1 MADKRNYN
9 DRGGHA
15 KPDGLPVVDS
25 GPDDSSDDSK
35 AIESLLSS
43 PESDEGGSDS
53 PPQAK
58 VPIPTGQE
66 PIEIGSGV
74 IDSLIASGS
83 MSRVYKIWNSIL
95 EEYRAVKLLLPT
107 EREELRN
114 RFLTE
119 AKITGKLRHPN
130 IIDIYSVGE
139 WNGLPFIEMELV
151 EGDSLDSLIKRTGRI
166 PPNVSIS
173 VAVAVARAL
182 AFAHE
187 KKVTLYGKEY
197 RGVIH
202 RDLKPANIILSSDG
216 KVKLTDFGVAR
227 PAEAGLHNTVAG
239 GTVVGTL
246 QYFSPEQMDAREL
259 DARTDIYS
267 FGAVLY
273 EMLTGSSPFPQKS
286 ITTLIRMKTI
296 NSYRLLSDYDIELN
310 TALRRIVDR
319 CLQIDPA
326 NRYQNGRQLLEA
338 LEDVRKQASPHDST
352 DTITKKFVLSHA
364 DEEELDKLGDVL
376 DGTQSRKRK
385 RARAFLI
392 GGIVS
397 AVLAFTALAG
407 LIVLNTPAFR
417 HFVARNVTKPQ
428 PKSDLE
434 KRLQE
439 AAVSMDKHHY
449 LAAIE
454 ILENLWEK
462 HPLNE
467 EIILRLLNS
476 YVAVWETEK
485 AWDLVQNH
493 PVYDGGFDLMAGYL
507 QHKKGNTEK
516 ALDLFESATMKPCI
530 ARDKKRVERDAYYF
544 RAMITNK
551 IHKEQNT
558 PQSRRQAIEAW
569 EKVKRAYESVPKH
582 PRFRRADAML
592 SSLLE
597 LFE

>member
-1 MADKRNYN
+1 MLDNEKYDDHDGAKTNDLPAMDSRLNDSPTEDKE
-9 DRGGHA
+9 
-15 KPDGLPVVDS
+15 
-25 GPDDSSDDSK
+25 
-35 AIESLLSS
+35 IESLLKASDANGRS
-43 PESDEGGSDS
+43 PRTTPDT
-53 PPQAK
+53 K
-58 VPIPTGQE
+58 IPIPTGQE
-66 PIEIGSGV
+66 PIEIGSGIV
-74 IDSLIASGS
+74 DSLIASGS

-95 EEYRAVKLLLPT
+95 EEYRAIKLLLPT
-107 EREELRN
+107 EREELKN

-139 WNGLPFIEMELV
+139 WNGLPFIEMELIV
-151 EGDSLDSLIKRTGRI
+151 GDSLDSLIKRTGRI

-173 VAVAVARAL
+173 IAVAVARAL

-187 KKVTLYGKEY
+187 KEVILYGKEY

-227 PAEAGLHNTVAG
+227 PAEAGLHNTVAD

-273 EMLTGSSPFPQKS
+273 EMITGSSPFPQKS

-296 NSYRLLSDYDIELN
+296 NSYRQLNDYDIEIN
-310 TALRRIVDR
+310 NALRQIVNK

-326 NRYQNGRQLLEA
+326 NRYQNGRELLEE
-338 LEDVRKQASPHDST
+338 LEDIRKHVSPHDST

-364 DEEELDKLGDVL
+364 DEEELERLGNVL
-376 DGTQSRKRK
+376 DGTQGRKKK
-385 RARAFLI
+385 RARVFLI

-397 AVLAFTALAG
+397 AVLAFTALGG
-407 LIVLNTPAFR
+407 LIVLNTPALRGF
-417 HFVARNVTKPQ
+417 VTKRITEQQ
-428 PKSDLE
+428 PESELGKKL
-434 KRLQE
+434 RE
-439 AAVSMDKHHY
+439 AAISMDKHHY

-454 ILENLWEK
+454 ILESLWEK
-462 HPLNE
+462 HPSNQE
-467 EIILRLLNS
+467 VILRLLNS

-485 AWDLVQNH
+485 AWNLVQNH

-507 QHKKGNTEK
+507 QHKNGNTEK
-516 ALDLFESATMKPCI
+516 ALDLFESATRKPCI
-530 ARDKKRVERDAYYF
+530 ARDKQTVERDAYYF
-544 RAMITNK
+544 RAMVTNK

-558 PQSRRQAIEAW
+558 PETRRQAIEAW
-569 EKVKRAYESVPKH
+569 ERVKRAYDSVPKH
-582 PRFRRADAML
+582 PRFRRADEML